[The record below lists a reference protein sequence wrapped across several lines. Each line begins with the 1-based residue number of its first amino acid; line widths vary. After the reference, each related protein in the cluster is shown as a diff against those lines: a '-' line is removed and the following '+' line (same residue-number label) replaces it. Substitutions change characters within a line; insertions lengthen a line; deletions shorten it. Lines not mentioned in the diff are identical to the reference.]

1 MNPEDTKNEPK
12 VQGEG
17 DYDAA
22 RRHRR
27 SVEGFVRQNDTE
39 ELARAAEPASKAES
53 EELAQAEA
61 DGLARKGGS
70 RRAPRRSGPPST

>member
-1 MNPEDTKNEPK
+1 MNPEDTKHEPK

-22 RRHRR
+22 RRYRR

-39 ELARAAEPASKAES
+39 ELARAAEPATKAES
-53 EELAQAEA
+53 EELEKAEA
-61 DGLARKGGS
+61 DGLARKRGDRRVPKRS
-70 RRAPRRSGPPST
+70 RPPGA